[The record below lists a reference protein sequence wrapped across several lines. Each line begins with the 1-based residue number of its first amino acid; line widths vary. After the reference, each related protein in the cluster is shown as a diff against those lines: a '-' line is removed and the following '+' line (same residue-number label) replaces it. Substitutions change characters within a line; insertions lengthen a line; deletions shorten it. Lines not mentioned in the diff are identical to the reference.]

1 MGLSD
6 ILDRAAASWF
16 GLDQKKP
23 EARSGSW
30 TFQDYVTFLTSGSS
44 RFPLTTYG
52 STTVTG
58 PADFAGYVSNAYAA
72 NGIVFAAAVAR
83 AAIFSEARFKY
94 RTFGDSGTGR
104 LFGGPSLAPLE
115 KFPGNQTTPD
125 FLARMLGHADFAGQ
139 AWPVMTETGLVCL
152 RPDWVTPVVGSR
164 FEPVDNEAAIP
175 DAELIGLVYH
185 PGGQGRAKRGIVYLP
200 GEFAHWAPIKDP
212 MSSWAG
218 MSWLTPIIREV
229 MADIATTTHKLKFF
243 ENGATPNAVVTF
255 DPTVD
260 VATYDAWVDRFE
272 QKNKGAANA
281 YKTVYL
287 GGGTTLTPV
296 GKDFQQ
302 IDLKAVQGAGETRIA
317 VAAGIPA
324 VVLGISEGLAGSS
337 LNAGNYTAARRRLA
351 DMTMRPLWRS
361 VCGALSV
368 FVPAPAG
375 SELWYDDRDI
385 PFLQEDMKDAAD
397 IASTQAMAVRNLV
410 DAGFQPDAAVLAVY
424 TGNFAALSG
433 QHSGL
438 YSVQLQAPGTVAS
451 SPTPDDPARSLA
463 LAVLAR
469 GDQREQVV
477 IHNHQPP
484 VTFEAGDDHV
494 TPGAITVE
502 NRVEPSPV
510 AVENH
515 TTVAPTPVTVENHTT
530 IEPTPVTVENR
541 VDVAPASVTVTTP
554 DTLHIA
560 SMPARET
567 RRKVTK
573 RTEKGG
579 IAEAIDIEQDAE
591 A

>member
-1 MGLSD
+1 
-6 ILDRAAASWF
+6 
-16 GLDQKKP
+16 
-23 EARSGSW
+23 
-30 TFQDYVTFLTSGSS
+30 
-44 RFPLTTYG
+44 
-52 STTVTG
+52 
-58 PADFAGYVSNAYAA
+58 
-72 NGIVFAAAVAR
+72 
-83 AAIFSEARFKY
+83 
-94 RTFGDSGTGR
+94 
-104 LFGGPSLAPLE
+104 
-115 KFPGNQTTPD
+115 
-125 FLARMLGHADFAGQ
+125 
-139 AWPVMTETGLVCL
+139 
-152 RPDWVTPVVGSR
+152 
-164 FEPVDNEAAIP
+164 
-175 DAELIGLVYH
+175 
-185 PGGQGRAKRGIVYLP
+185 
-200 GEFAHWAPIKDP
+200 
-212 MSSWAG
+212 
-218 MSWLTPIIREV
+218 
-229 MADIATTTHKLKFF
+229 
-243 ENGATPNAVVTF
+243 
-255 DPTVD
+255 
-260 VATYDAWVDRFE
+260 
-272 QKNKGAANA
+272 
-281 YKTVYL
+281 
-287 GGGTTLTPV
+287 
-296 GKDFQQ
+296 
-302 IDLKAVQGAGETRIA
+302 
-317 VAAGIPA
+317 
-324 VVLGISEGLAGSS
+324 
-337 LNAGNYTAARRRLA
+337 
-351 DMTMRPLWRS
+351 
-361 VCGALSV
+361 
-368 FVPAPAG
+368 
-375 SELWYDDRDI
+375 
-385 PFLQEDMKDAAD
+385 MKDAAD

-484 VTFEAGDDHV
+484 VTFEAGDVHV